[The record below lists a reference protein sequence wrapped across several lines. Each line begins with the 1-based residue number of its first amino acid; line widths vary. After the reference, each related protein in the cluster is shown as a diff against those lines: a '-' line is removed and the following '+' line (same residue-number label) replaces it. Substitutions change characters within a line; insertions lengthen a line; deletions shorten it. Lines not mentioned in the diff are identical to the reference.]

1 MAIPSS
7 SSSLLDDPASLV
19 ESEPGSVI
27 HLQSPVLQGL
37 WVLRGMHR
45 HSTFWRAMAPGLA
58 IPLLGAVVLSQG
70 AGRPN
75 AATLQNPVAATPQSL
90 ADGKKAYDENCA
102 ACHGPRAE
110 GSVKAG
116 VIISIIQ
123 EQGGK
128 QPPDLTDAQFD
139 HGSTDGEIYT
149 AIRKGV
155 PPTMMAGWE
164 GRISDTE
171 IWHIVNYLRA
181 LAANPATGGPITVAP
196 AAGRP
201 RPPYPSRRCSSP
213 TTRSCRS
220 RVTST
225 ARTRA
230 ASWPASTS
238 CATSRA
244 AAASSSTT

>member
-1 MAIPSS
+1 
-7 SSSLLDDPASLV
+7 
-19 ESEPGSVI
+19 
-27 HLQSPVLQGL
+27 
-37 WVLRGMHR
+37 MHR
-45 HSTFWRAMAPGLA
+45 HPMTFWLAAVPAIRRRVPGRARAHPGA
-58 IPLLGAVVLSQG
+58 SEPQR
-70 AGRPN
+70 RP
-75 AATLQNPVAATPQSL
+75 LQNPVAATPQSL
-90 ADGKKAYDENCA
+90 AAGKKAYDENCA

-128 QPPDLTDAQFD
+128 QPPDLTDAQWD

-181 LAANPATGGPITVAP
+181 LAANPATGGPVT
-196 AAGRP
+196 AARADGGRA
-201 RPPYPSRRCSSP
+201 RRSQAGAA
-213 TTRSCRS
+213 
-220 RVTST
+220 
-225 ARTRA
+225 ARRL
-230 ASWPASTS
+230 
-238 CATSRA
+238 RA
-244 AAASSSTT
+244 AADHG

>member
-1 MAIPSS
+1 
-7 SSSLLDDPASLV
+7 
-19 ESEPGSVI
+19 
-27 HLQSPVLQGL
+27 
-37 WVLRGMHR
+37 MHR
-45 HSTFWRAMAPGLA
+45 HVDDVLARRRARFA
-58 IPLLGAVVLSQG
+58 ILFLGARRPHPG
-70 AGRPN
+70 AAESERRR
-75 AATLQNPVAATPQSL
+75 AAEPRSRRRRQSVAA
-90 ADGKKAYDENCA
+90 GKKAYDENCA

-181 LAANPATGGPITVAP
+181 LAANPATGGPVTAGAGGGRARRSQAG
-196 AAGRP
+196 AAA
-201 RPPYPSRRCSSP
+201 RRL
-213 TTRSCRS
+213 
-220 RVTST
+220 
-225 ARTRA
+225 
-230 ASWPASTS
+230 
-238 CATSRA
+238 RA
-244 AAASSSTT
+244 AADHG

>member
-1 MAIPSS
+1 MSRHTNVTRAVLPLFATLILGGVVFTQGP
-7 SSSLLDDPASLV
+7 PN
-19 ESEPGSVI
+19 PG
-27 HLQSPVLQGL
+27 
-37 WVLRGMHR
+37 
-45 HSTFWRAMAPGLA
+45 
-58 IPLLGAVVLSQG
+58 
-70 AGRPN
+70 
-75 AATLQNPVAATPQSL
+75 AAALQNPVPATPASV
-90 ADGKKAYDENCA
+90 AAGKKAYDENCA

-116 VIISIIQ
+116 VVISIIQ

-181 LAANPATGGPITVAP
+181 LAANPATGGPVDGRAHGGRADRP
-196 AAGRP
+196 QAGAAA
-201 RPPYPSRRCSSP
+201 RRL
-213 TTRSCRS
+213 
-220 RVTST
+220 
-225 ARTRA
+225 
-230 ASWPASTS
+230 
-238 CATSRA
+238 RA
-244 AAASSSTT
+244 AADHG